1 MRIGVIGTGRIG
13 TIHAHTLSRHREVG
27 SLILTDVD
35 PARAQALAH
44 RLGETAAPGWTRSTP
59 GVWTPW

>member
-13 TIHAHTLSRHREVG
+13 TIHAHTLSRHRDVG

-44 RLGETAAPGWTRSTP
+44 RLGETAAPG
-59 GVWTPW
+59 VDE